1 MDAYNT
7 YVRPNLECA
16 QAFLWS
22 PHTSP
27 HAPMP
32 LRTSANQ
39 LEAQPATASSLRICD
54 VRGDV

>member
-7 YVRPNLECA
+7 YVRPNVECA

-27 HAPMP
+27 YAP
-32 LRTSANQ
+32 SIINNINE
-39 LEAQPATASSLRICD
+39 LEAQPATLAGSLCD
-54 VRGDV
+54 ARDDV